1 MCSVFRTEYLVWL
14 LLFEDEDLI
23 EYPREEEKKLRG
35 GVYMHFSRASGPGA
49 LAVELSSQSSHLRT
63 TPDND
68 HCK

>member
-14 LLFEDEDLI
+14 LLFGDEDLI

-35 GVYMHFSRASGPGA
+35 GVHMNFSRASGHGA

-68 HCK
+68 HCE

>member
-14 LLFEDEDLI
+14 LLFGDEDLI

-35 GVYMHFSRASGPGA
+35 GVHMNFSRASGHGA

-68 HCK
+68 RCE